1 MENAK
6 IEKFKCDILGDF
18 QTLCSA
24 QCCSVFYYLLPLL
37 RLFELELRKFPAHFR
52 ALLLKDFSYIVSEN
66 DLNRGLRSEKHFQSC
81 FYLPNK
87 KFVHYRMEREKQE
100 LQDFLERDNKA
111 MRDRMSQEEEER
123 QRKEREMQV
132 RKHTVRNLLLSKN
145 STLIS
150 RENCR
155 FFG

>member
-1 MENAK
+1 
-6 IEKFKCDILGDF
+6 
-18 QTLCSA
+18 
-24 QCCSVFYYLLPLL
+24 
-37 RLFELELRKFPAHFR
+37 
-52 ALLLKDFSYIVSEN
+52 
-66 DLNRGLRSEKHFQSC
+66 
-81 FYLPNK
+81 
-87 KFVHYRMEREKQE
+87 MEREKQE

>member
-1 MENAK
+1 
-6 IEKFKCDILGDF
+6 
-18 QTLCSA
+18 
-24 QCCSVFYYLLPLL
+24 
-37 RLFELELRKFPAHFR
+37 
-52 ALLLKDFSYIVSEN
+52 
-66 DLNRGLRSEKHFQSC
+66 
-81 FYLPNK
+81 
-87 KFVHYRMEREKQE
+87 MEREKQE

-132 RKHTVRNLLLSKN
+132 RKHTVRNLHFLSKN

>member
-1 MENAK
+1 
-6 IEKFKCDILGDF
+6 
-18 QTLCSA
+18 
-24 QCCSVFYYLLPLL
+24 
-37 RLFELELRKFPAHFR
+37 
-52 ALLLKDFSYIVSEN
+52 
-66 DLNRGLRSEKHFQSC
+66 
-81 FYLPNK
+81 
-87 KFVHYRMEREKQE
+87 MEREKQE

-132 RKHTVRNLLLSKN
+132 RKHTVRNLHFLSQN